1 MNEKIIELEEY
12 KNLIENKKGLDNG
25 VKTVDD
31 LSLEELED
39 VNKLYTGEVSKLS
52 ARFLKKYLTRWG
64 RCTIILLVSL

>member
-25 VKTVDD
+25 TKTLDK

-39 VNKLYTGEVSKLS
+39 VNKLYAEEISKLS
-52 ARFLKKYLTRWG
+52 QEVQILEEENKKLRKFLEKQ
-64 RCTIILLVSL
+64 

>member
-25 VKTVDD
+25 TKTLDK

-39 VNKLYTGEVSKLS
+39 VNKLYAGEISKLS
-52 ARFLKKYLTRWG
+52 QEVQILEEENKKLRKFLEKQ
-64 RCTIILLVSL
+64 

>member
-52 ARFLKKYLTRWG
+52 QEVQSLEEENRRLRK
-64 RCTIILLVSL
+64 LLEK